1 MKDLSSIIDSEY
13 RKILNK
19 ETPLAEFIPSEEMWI
34 SIMKSIRRRVIFRR
48 SLLVACTIFSIV
60 FLSHAAW
67 YMHVNYGLFDKN
79 INEYFV
85 ESGTGDRVQTIFQ
98 EGSKVYLNSGSILK
112 YPDKFGLDSREVY
125 LDGEAYFDIAP
136 DSKRPFVVRFADG
149 TVKVYGTKFNLK
161 AYSEDEEIV
170 VSLEEGSVKVSA
182 LGDDYMMKPS
192 DILVYDRKIGVV
204 NIFHDSDPVKNSL
217 WKHNLI
223 SFREGTL
230 RQVLA
235 QLSRIYGVDF
245 VLQDDILD
253 YKLTFTTEKESLSH
267 ILEELEII
275 TSLNFIFTTDKVVN
289 VTKK

>member
-13 RKILNK
+13 RKILVE
-19 ETPLAEFIPSEEMWI
+19 ETPLAGFIPSEEMWI
-34 SIMKSIRRRVIFRR
+34 SIMKSIRRRVFFRR
-48 SLLVACTIFSIV
+48 TLAVAAAVCSFALLSYTV
-60 FLSHAAW
+60 W

-79 INEYFV
+79 VNEYFV
-85 ESGTGDRVQTIFQ
+85 ESGTGDRIQTIFQ

-223 SFREGTL
+223 SFRDGTL
-230 RQVLA
+230 AQVLT

-245 VLQDDILD
+245 VLQGEIPD

-267 ILEELEII
+267 ILEELELISSLTFSF
-275 TSLNFIFTTDKVVN
+275 TSDKVVT
-289 VTKK
+289 VTNE